1 MPRSRRARSA
11 SPPPRA
17 KATRRR
23 HGALPERDLGFYT
36 FRLSDVMTRK
46 VAVARVTDSLEAT
59 ASVMSRRRVS
69 GVPVVDGQR
78 RVVGVLSQKDIVRLL
93 HDRHGLSLPGGV
105 FDLVLDVGRAGRAD
119 LPAKCLATLK
129 ATTVGDAMSRSPVT
143 LTPTARIDEAIRLMI
158 ERGFNRLPVVRNGK
172 LVGIVT
178 RTDLLTGSARPA

>member
-1 MPRSRRARSA
+1 MPLSRRARSA
-11 SPPPRA
+11 PPSQRPKAKRPRGE
-17 KATRRR
+17 TP
-23 HGALPERDLGFYT
+23 PERALGFYA

-46 VAVARVTDSLEAT
+46 VAVARVTDSLEAA
-59 ASVMSRRRVS
+59 ASAMSRRRVS

-78 RVVGVLSQKDIVRLL
+78 RVVGVLSQKDIVRVL

-105 FDLVLDVGRAGRAD
+105 IDLVLDAGRAGRGD
-119 LPAKCLATLK
+119 LPARCRATLQ

-143 LTPTARIDEAIRLMI
+143 LPSTARIDEAIRLMI